1 LITKFGKRF
10 LTSYLAG
17 MISSPTK
24 DLAFGISEE
33 SLISSVSAS
42 SGTIT
47 YTTSSAH
54 GLSSGNKVSIINV
67 NPIAYNLSNVTVN
80 SVTSTSFTVIN
91 SASGTY
97 VSGGNVVSD
106 VNTRLGFE
114 FYRIP
119 ASFGSIDI
127 QTDGSGNSTYSVVY
141 QATIPQ
147 DVSGIIKEIGLYPS
161 IKDSVNN
168 YDSKFI
174 ADFENNLMWFKS
186 DGSNPEL
193 VVTTTSSI
201 KPRVGSYFSKV
212 SVSASQSVEFTC
224 AYSGLDMSG
233 YTASDSLSFAYNQ
246 QDTNLESIA
255 FRFYSSDSSYYT
267 ATFTGA
273 SSVTQPNKIA
283 KVLFSTLAANN
294 VYADLAS
301 IIKIG
306 VVITAKSS
314 GQAVVYLDALR
325 IDDEDTFNANF
336 GLISRSVLSLPVE
349 KVAGKPVDI
358 EYRINLGF

>member
-193 VVTTTSSI
+193 VETTTSSI

-336 GLISRSVLSLPVE
+336 GLISRSVLSSPVE